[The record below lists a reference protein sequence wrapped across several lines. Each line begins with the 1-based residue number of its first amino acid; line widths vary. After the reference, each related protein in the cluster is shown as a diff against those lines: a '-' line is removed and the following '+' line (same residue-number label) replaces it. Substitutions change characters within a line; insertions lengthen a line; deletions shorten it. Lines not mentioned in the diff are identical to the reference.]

1 MKDSK
6 KEENF
11 NLKGKLKQEEIQ
23 NVRKQKIN
31 VEDAINALR
40 ISVKSET
47 LAADKEQDLIRLSM
61 AAAFVNMISE
71 KEETLKQLSDVEK
84 KLEKI

>member
-71 KEETLKQLSDVEK
+71 KEETLKQLPDVEK

>member
-11 NLKGKLKQEEIQ
+11 NLKKKLKQEEIQ
-23 NVRKQKIN
+23 NVKKKKQKIN

-40 ISVKSET
+40 KSLKSET
-47 LAADKEQDLIRLSM
+47 LAADKEQDLNRLSM
-61 AAAFVNMISE
+61 ATAFS
-71 KEETLKQLSDVEK
+71 
-84 KLEKI
+84 

>member
-11 NLKGKLKQEEIQ
+11 NLEGKLKQEEIQ

-47 LAADKEQDLIRLSM
+47 LAVDKEQDLIRLPWLLPLL
-61 AAAFVNMISE
+61 
-71 KEETLKQLSDVEK
+71 T
-84 KLEKI
+84 

>member
-47 LAADKEQDLIRLSM
+47 LAADKEKDLIRLSM

>member
-11 NLKGKLKQEEIQ
+11 NLEGKLKQEEIQ

-31 VEDAINALR
+31 VKDAINALR

-47 LAADKEQDLIRLSM
+47 LAVDKEQDLIRLSM